1 MSRPSARIL
10 VVDDEE
16 AQMKALCATLRDS
29 GYETVGFFDSRA
41 ALAALRQA
49 RFDLLLSDLMMP
61 EMDGITL
68 LREAQETD
76 PNLLGII
83 MTGQGT
89 IATAV
94 EAMKTGAF
102 DYILKP
108 FKLSVILPVLS
119 RALAVRQLRLDNAAL
134 QEGLRQRTTELE
146 AAQQQLMKTNAEL
159 ERRVEERTAALRVQI
174 SARESAYRALART
187 EAKSKQ
193 AMARAEALL
202 EAAPDPIV
210 IVNRSGQIVLVNDES
225 EKVFGYARSELLG
238 EPVEKLMP
246 EWFRQAHFETRQG
259 YYEARRVLPMGA
271 ERELHARHKDG
282 SEFPV
287 DISLSSLETPEGVLV
302 ISNVRDI
309 TERKKAAAREAE
321 RLRQLKQLSELS
333 MMLAGDPEVVFERV
347 VRMIGELFGVRTVC
361 LSEIVGKQLFFRTVY
376 VGGTVTSD
384 AGSCPL
390 DITPCATVEETKD
403 LRVYDRVM
411 ERFPDASFLRDHHA
425 FAYCGFPAL
434 DSDGRVVAV
443 TCLLDDKPRE
453 FTGEDQQLLLVI
465 GQRIGA
471 EIEHS
476 KIMAERKRAEEALR
490 EYAGKLRRLSHRL
503 FETEEIERRRLA
515 RELHDSIGQNL
526 TVLNMTV
533 GMIRAGLPAD
543 AREQVSAHL
552 GDCEA
557 LLQTTGDLVR
567 DVMADLRPPGLDELG
582 LLAALTGYARQTGSR
597 GRVPIAVSGAEIAPR
612 LPPTAEI
619 ALFRIAQ
626 EAIVNALKHAGATH
640 MVVTLESSPDA
651 VIMSIADD
659 GCGFDPA
666 AQRFQAA
673 AHLGLVNMRER
684 AESIGGQLRVES
696 APGRG
701 TRVIVEAP
709 RSLPPNNG

>member
-1 MSRPSARIL
+1 MNSAPQARIL
-10 VVDDEE
+10 IVDDEE
-16 AQMKALCATLRDS
+16 AQMKALCDTLRDGG
-29 GYETVGFFDSRA
+29 GYETVGFSDSRA
-41 ALAALRQA
+41 ALAALRET
-49 RFDLLLSDLMMP
+49 RYDLLLSDLMMP

-68 LREAQETD
+68 LRMAQETD

-89 IATAV
+89 IASAV

-119 RALAVRQLRLDNAAL
+119 RALAVRQLRLENISL
-134 QEGLRQRTTELE
+134 QEGLRQRSAELE

-159 ERRVEERTAALRVQI
+159 ERRVEERTAALR
-174 SARESAYRALART
+174 
-187 EAKSKQ
+187 
-193 AMARAEALL
+193 
-202 EAAPDPIV
+202 D
-210 IVNRSGQIVLVNDES
+210 
-225 EKVFGYARSELLG
+225 
-238 EPVEKLMP
+238 
-246 EWFRQAHFETRQG
+246 
-259 YYEARRVLPMGA
+259 
-271 ERELHARHKDG
+271 
-282 SEFPV
+282 
-287 DISLSSLETPEGVLV
+287 
-302 ISNVRDI
+302 
-309 TERKKAAAREAE
+309 
-321 RLRQLKQLSELS
+321 
-333 MMLAGDPEVVFERV
+333 
-347 VRMIGELFGVRTVC
+347 
-361 LSEIVGKQLFFRTVY
+361 
-376 VGGTVTSD
+376 
-384 AGSCPL
+384 
-390 DITPCATVEETKD
+390 
-403 LRVYDRVM
+403 
-411 ERFPDASFLRDHHA
+411 
-425 FAYCGFPAL
+425 
-434 DSDGRVVAV
+434 
-443 TCLLDDKPRE
+443 
-453 FTGEDQQLLLVI
+453 
-465 GQRIGA
+465 
-471 EIEHS
+471 
-476 KIMAERKRAEEALR
+476 
-490 EYAGKLRRLSHRL
+490 YAGKLRRLSHRL

-626 EAIVNALKHAGATH
+626 EAIVNALKHAGATGIAL
-640 MVVTLESSPDA
+640 TLESRPDA
-651 VIMSIADD
+651 AIMVIADN
-659 GCGFDPA
+659 GFGFDPA
-666 AQRFQAA
+666 VQRSQAT

-684 AESIGGQLRVES
+684 TQSIGGQLRVES

-709 RSLPPNNG
+709 RVAPALSDQPHLPGLESA